1 MLPVLTT
8 SPTRAMLNR
17 IVATWCTLRNWYAI
31 PECLSSVRHEV
42 PKHVKVQIY
51 HWNRIRHVRAAQ
63 ARTLSIC
70 TEQDHCR
77 TCKYVHVHAHT
88 VIHTHIHTYIYT
100 HTLHSIYQKYDYDT
114 PLSCSLKKMPTT
126 TASSW
131 TRRLEQENIVHLDV
145 HKKWCKLIDELNQCL
160 FRKFFRYCKDRKT
173 RSTSPKRR
181 PFSFASLIVSCT
193 HSL

>member
-77 TCKYVHVHAHT
+77 TCKYVHAHAHT

-100 HTLHSIYQKYDYDT
+100 HITQHIPEIRLRYIVI
-114 PLSCSLKKMPTT
+114 LFLKEDADDNSEFLNKKT
-126 TASSW
+126 W
-131 TRRLEQENIVHLDV
+131 TREHRTLGCSQKMV
-145 HKKWCKLIDELNQCL
+145 
-160 FRKFFRYCKDRKT
+160 
-173 RSTSPKRR
+173 
-181 PFSFASLIVSCT
+181 
-193 HSL
+193 